1 MTKLL
6 LVSKVPSLQIDTV
19 IIFATMYYTITRTK
33 MSPSENASSTPMDR
47 LRILA
52 QISGNKEIGS
62 DLDELE
68 AVEEEQ
74 DGIRERIERMQRDL
88 QILGSVA

>member
-1 MTKLL
+1 
-6 LVSKVPSLQIDTV
+6 
-19 IIFATMYYTITRTK
+19 